1 MVDYTVNKISIMGKE
16 LKLKIPTNE
25 EPNFDLAVV
34 YDLGTESGEFLS
46 CPFPDKR
53 NWTIQDLRGSIKNIE
68 NFEAHIVQRRKEM
81 VDNYLVPELQVDNYT
96 LDDHGKKV
104 KTEELDDDDS
114 SDEAQISDNDTSDS
128 DTDSDDID
136 SDDAS
141 QKQKVLAHLEND
153 PKAKTLFQENLAD
166 AVEVQQVAPQF
177 VKVTK
182 TGYLPTLLKI
192 GSTFFK
198 SC

>member
-1 MVDYTVNKISIMGKE
+1 MIWQWCTIWARNLANFYHAPSPINGIGPYWIFEALLKISRI
-16 LKLKIPTNE
+16 LK
-25 EPNFDLAVV
+25 
-34 YDLGTESGEFLS
+34 
-46 CPFPDKR
+46 
-53 NWTIQDLRGSIKNIE
+53 
-68 NFEAHIVQRRKEM
+68 HIVQRRKEA

-96 LDDHGKKV
+96 DDHGKKV
-104 KTEELDDDDS
+104 KQKNWTTMTVPMKR
-114 SDEAQISDNDTSDS
+114 IGDNDTSDS

-141 QKQKVLAHLEND
+141 QKQVLAHLEND

-166 AVEVQQVAPQF
+166 AVEVQRCTQF

-182 TGYLPTLLKI
+182 TEYLPTLLKI